1 MLAVVEQR
9 QCLTRSKMRHQVLL
23 DRTTHGRGETKSPR
37 NRHRHKRGIG
47 ERSEI
52 DPDHAAGEVL
62 GDCMSER
69 LGQAGLSDDSGP
81 VASGV
86 PRPHRAGVFGPWS
99 DQPLDRSVR
108 CGRWEGIR
116 TEAPRPTR
124 PDEMPQPVTRRTWRI
139 ACLIL

>member
-81 VASGV
+81 VSVRSATAS
-86 PRPHRAGVFGPWS
+86 S
-99 DQPLDRSVR
+99 SRSVR
-108 CGRWEGIR
+108 AVERSTSRPISPLRAMGRD
-116 TEAPRPTR
+116 PN
-124 PDEMPQPVTRRTWRI
+124 
-139 ACLIL
+139 